1 MKINGIL
8 RKMRTDMH
16 GETSHYFLRVGD
28 EEVNINSYIGKE
40 ISLEFTHEIFC
51 VKCGRKTNK
60 SFAQG
65 FCYPC
70 FQTAP
75 ETEDCV
81 LRPELCRAHVGI
93 ARDMDYAEKHCL
105 IPHYVYLADTGALK
119 VGVTR
124 STQIPT
130 RWIDQGA
137 ERAVIIAETPNRY
150 TAGLVE
156 VELKKHMSDKTN
168 WRKMLTEHEVS
179 DKLIVEKANSI
190 PELLSESLQNYLLS
204 SWNVQKISFPGKAC
218 TEKIA
223 SYNFDKQDVVCGILQ
238 GVKGQ
243 YLIFE
248 GNMVINIRKFGGYHI
263 IFEA

>member
-1 MKINGIL
+1 MRINGIL
-8 RKMRTDMH
+8 RKMHANMH
-16 GETSHYFLRVGD
+16 GETPHYFLRVGD
-28 EEVNINSYIGKE
+28 EEVDINSYIGKE

-51 VKCGRKTNK
+51 IKCGRKTYK

-75 ETEDCV
+75 ETEECV
-81 LRPELCRAHVGI
+81 FKPELCRAHVGV
-93 ARDMDYAEKHCL
+93 ARDMNYAETHCL

-156 VELKKHMSDKTN
+156 VDLKTHMSDKTN
-168 WRKMLTEHEVS
+168 WRKMLMEHSVT
-179 DKLIVEKANSI
+179 DVPILEKAESI
-190 PELLSESLQNYLLS
+190 HSLLSESLRSYLVS
-204 SWNVQKISFPGKAC
+204 SVDIHQISFPGRAC
-218 TEKIA
+218 DGKI
-223 SYNFDKQDVVCGILQ
+223 SSLHFDKQSVVHGVLKGI
-238 GVKGQ
+238 KGQ
-243 YLIFE
+243 YLIFDE
-248 GNMVINIRKFGGYHI
+248 NKVINIRKFGGYHI